1 MNAFPVVIVLL
12 KIERDRKVRDPV
24 RRARVERERMSF
36 ARKDRDRDAEFR
48 REALRRRR
56 IDDLIDHAEKL
67 AKHKCPCPWANT
79 VFVKRDV
86 LADFDLMFCQVEACA
101 ELLDQLSIDNN
112 DNPRLE
118 LGAVLLLKN
127 TVQAFRT
134 KLDSVEY

>member
-1 MNAFPVVIVLL
+1 M
-12 KIERDRKVRDPV
+12 
-24 RRARVERERMSF
+24 RRNSLQHLAILAADLSP
-36 ARKDRDRDAEFR
+36 DD
-48 REALRRRR
+48 L
-56 IDDLIDHAEKL
+56 DDLIDHAEKL

>member
-1 MNAFPVVIVLL
+1 MRNNLQRLALL
-12 KIERDRKVRDPV
+12 AADLSPD
-24 RRARVERERMSF
+24 
-36 ARKDRDRDAEFR
+36 D
-48 REALRRRR
+48 L
-56 IDDLIDHAEKL
+56 DDLIDHAEKL
-67 AKHKCPCPWANT
+67 AKHKGPCPWANT

-101 ELLDQLSIDNN
+101 ELLDQLSIDSD